1 MERVGANQKAEID
14 KLRADLK
21 NRENYISEISKTLE
35 REKRGGRDRMDKELI
50 AANQLNNELR
60 DTLSEYER
68 RFRTQNEKLLDQESR
83 LKDLLQEITKKSL
96 AIQEDQKLI
105 TEQRGLLDLE
115 SKKLIEAN
123 K

>member
-1 MERVGANQKAEID
+1 
-14 KLRADLK
+14 
-21 NRENYISEISKTLE
+21 
-35 REKRGGRDRMDKELI
+35 MDKELI